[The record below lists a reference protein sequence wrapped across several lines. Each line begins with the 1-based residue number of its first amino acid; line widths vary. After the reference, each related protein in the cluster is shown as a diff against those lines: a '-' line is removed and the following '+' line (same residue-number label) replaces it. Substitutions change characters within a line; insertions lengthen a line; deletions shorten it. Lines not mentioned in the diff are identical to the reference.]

1 MATKPIAAAAHRTM
15 YGDAVRA
22 AVDSGDIKTMTAARD
37 EALSYLANADAV
49 EKLLPALEA
58 AIQSKGGGIR
68 PLYAVTI
75 QDVLRRGDAGEISR
89 LRAEVASYQRLVGPG
104 AGAHGSIV
112 PYGLAIQ
119 EAKARGDDAE
129 VKRLTAH
136 AEALLAQL
144 KG

>member
-22 AVDSGDIKTMTAARD
+22 AVDSGDIKTMTATRD

-75 QDVLRRGDAGEISR
+75 QDVLRRGDAGEIALVEAQAIVGGEVLQR
-89 LRAEVASYQRLVGPG
+89 ETAEQVVDGIGIRHQAAPPR
-104 AGAHGSIV
+104 
-112 PYGLAIQ
+112 
-119 EAKARGDDAE
+119 
-129 VKRLTAH
+129 
-136 AEALLAQL
+136 
-144 KG
+144 